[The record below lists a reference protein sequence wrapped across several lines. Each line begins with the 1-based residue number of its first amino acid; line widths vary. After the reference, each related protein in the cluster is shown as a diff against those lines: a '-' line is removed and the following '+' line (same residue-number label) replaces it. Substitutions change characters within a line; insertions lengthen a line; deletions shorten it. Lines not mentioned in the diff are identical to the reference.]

1 MQSPGIEIYSFCTI
15 TNSNFSFL
23 LMIATLHLL
32 AMLICLNCWYIS
44 LIQQIL
50 AMNVTHSCWER
61 GLFLLQPVLQ
71 MGILC
76 KKYCEL
82 QSHLLIQKN
91 VHDIQVRILFS
102 KGFSETLPNN
112 NHLEICI
119 QVSTS
124 KLQT

>member
-1 MQSPGIEIYSFCTI
+1 MNKSTDQQTKFIPYFTI
-15 TNSNFSFL
+15 TNSNFSL
-23 LMIATLHLL
+23 LLTIATLNLL

-44 LIQQIL
+44 VLQQIL
-50 AMNVTHSCWER
+50 AMNVTHSCWEQA
-61 GLFLLQPVLQ
+61 LFLYKK
-71 MGILC
+71 MGILS
-76 KKYCEL
+76 KKCCEL
-82 QSHLLIQKN
+82 QRHLLVQKN

-102 KGFSETLPNN
+102 KRLPETLPYN